1 MVMIDVKI
9 DEAYS
14 PGGEATRMTMVMIV
28 DEIAEAYDLRN
39 CDGRHDHDKKNTTE
53 KERTTAE
60 GAEGI
65 GALGSVLPRSLHYL
79 SLSARCKQTVFKD
92 CEIT

>member
-1 MVMIDVKI
+1 MRCDCNLFDPAAGQIFAVLLQLLGFD
-9 DEAYS
+9 Y
-14 PGGEATRMTMVMIV
+14 GG
-28 DEIAEAYDLRN
+28 
-39 CDGRHDHDKKNTTE
+39 HDHDKKNTTE

-65 GALGSVLPRSLHYL
+65 GSLGYVLPRSLHCL
-79 SLSARCKQTVFKD
+79 SLSARCKQTVIKD